1 MAKVGAMADQH
12 IDPDDVDPGIR
23 EAVQTVVNR
32 YGAPGLEQLIE
43 VARAEL
49 QVARAELERL
59 AE

>member
-1 MAKVGAMADQH
+1 MADQH

-32 YGAPGLEQLIE
+32 YGAPGLEQLIQ

-49 QVARAELERL
+49 EVARAELERL